1 MMRKMVEERFPA
13 RAMEVLRILSVSD
26 RGLRFAAVVDPLNLY
41 NRTAA
46 AALAWLTMRELAVR
60 QVVHEAPPR
69 NVQYVITLKG
79 KDLIQAME
87 PVDDWRR
94 RWG

>member
-1 MMRKMVEERFPA
+1 MRKNIESRFPA
-13 RAMEVLRILSVSD
+13 RAMEILKLLHGSD
-26 RGLRFAAVVDPLNLY
+26 RGLRFAELVARLKLY
-41 NRTAA
+41 NQTAA

-60 QVVHEAPPR
+60 QVIHEAPPR

-79 KDLIQAME
+79 KDLVQAME